1 MEFIMIDVVEITIN
15 EFKENIYD
23 KYIKLFPK
31 DEQRNWGKI
40 EKTYK
45 DGIEKF
51 YKIILKDMTI
61 GFFMLEKLS
70 DNYPFYIDYFA
81 IFNEFQNEGYGTKAM
96 QILGNKITDGKGLI
110 AEIEKENINNGFQGV
125 LRPCRKSVWK
135 HLSLPLH
142 ESPSQSRFREHLR

>member
-1 MEFIMIDVVEITIN
+1 MIDVVEITIN

>member
-1 MEFIMIDVVEITIN
+1 
-15 EFKENIYD
+15 
-23 KYIKLFPK
+23 
-31 DEQRNWGKI
+31 
-40 EKTYK
+40 
-45 DGIEKF
+45 
-51 YKIILKDMTI
+51 
-61 GFFMLEKLS
+61 MLEKLS